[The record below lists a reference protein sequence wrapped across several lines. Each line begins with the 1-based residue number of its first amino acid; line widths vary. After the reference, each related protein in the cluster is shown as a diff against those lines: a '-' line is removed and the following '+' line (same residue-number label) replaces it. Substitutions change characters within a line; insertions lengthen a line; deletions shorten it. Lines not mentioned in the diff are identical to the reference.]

1 MTLHLI
7 KMSVGST
14 SFQSLDL
21 WQKRNAFVHKSG
33 KKAFIH
39 GTTMRPKRLDD
50 LLDGGSIYWVVK
62 GFIIG
67 RNPFVA
73 IDFDETRQG
82 RGRCSLVCGLPFI
95 PVAPRRFR
103 AFQGWRYF
111 RAEDAPPDIR
121 RKDLKKSTLP
131 ADLAGEL
138 SDLGLL

>member
-1 MTLHLI
+1 MALNLI
-7 KMSVGST
+7 KLSVGSV
-14 SFQSLDL
+14 SFASLDA
-21 WQKRNAFVHKSG
+21 WQKRNAFRYKSG

-39 GTTMRPKRLDD
+39 GTTMRPKRVDE

-67 RNPFVA
+67 RNPLIA
-73 IDFDETRQG
+73 IEVDDSKRG
-82 RGRCSLVCGLPFI
+82 RKRCSLVCGLPMR

-111 RAEDAPPDIR
+111 KGEDAPPDIR
-121 RKDLKKSTLP
+121 RSDLKKSTLP
-131 ADLAGEL
+131 PDLASQL